1 MNLNEAVQQRIL
13 NLCKEKSIPLNQL
26 TYLSNLSP
34 ADLEGLINK
43 SKDIDII
50 TTNKLC
56 VAFQISLKE
65 FFDDDLFRK

>member
-50 TTNKLC
+50 TTNNSVLRFK
-56 VAFQISLKE
+56 FH
-65 FFDDDLFRK
+65 